1 MPSEFD
7 IIAQYFTRAP
17 RSALLGVGDD
27 CALVRP
33 GDGLVLAITTDM
45 LVEGT
50 HFFPGA
56 EPRALGHKT
65 LAVNLSD
72 IAAMGADPRWA
83 TLAIA
88 LPEVEEAWIGAFAEG
103 FFALADR
110 FGVEL
115 IGGDT
120 TRGPLSL
127 CVTIFGSFPPG
138 LALRRDGARAGDE
151 VWLSG
156 ATGEAALAVAARKG
170 AVTLEPSALAACA
183 ERLDRPEPRVAL
195 GRALRTLAT
204 SAIDVSDGV
213 LADLGHI
220 CERSKLAAEIEWASV
235 PRTVVMQSVSEAV
248 ARVAVLAGGDD
259 YELLFTAP
267 AEARGAVLAAGTKSG
282 VPVTRIGRMLTSG
295 SGVVVKAVDGTSI
308 VLPRSG
314 FDHFA

>member
-235 PRTVVMQSVSEAV
+235 PRTAVMQSVSEAV